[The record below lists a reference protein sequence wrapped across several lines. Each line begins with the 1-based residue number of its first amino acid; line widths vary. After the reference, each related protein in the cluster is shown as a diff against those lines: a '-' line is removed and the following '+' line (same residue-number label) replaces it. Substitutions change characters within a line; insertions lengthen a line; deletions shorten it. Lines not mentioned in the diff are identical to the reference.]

1 MTNSSDFDLGLLNVD
16 SLRFRDDDLIIYD
29 IKNIKNLNGSN
40 SLYLILKI

>member
-1 MTNSSDFDLGLLNVD
+1 MTNSSDFDLGLLNVG